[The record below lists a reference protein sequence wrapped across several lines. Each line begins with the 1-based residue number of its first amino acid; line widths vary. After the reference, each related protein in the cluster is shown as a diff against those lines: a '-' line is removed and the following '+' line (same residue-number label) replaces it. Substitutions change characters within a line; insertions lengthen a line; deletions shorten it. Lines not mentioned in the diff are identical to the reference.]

1 MKIDRHFTT
10 PGTDALDT
18 AEYEKRSCAIRNP
31 DGSAVFEMPDIEVP
45 RHWSQLAGDILIS
58 KYIRKAGLPEAPG
71 HETSVRQVLRRIA
84 RTIRHA
90 GETLGAYFDAP
101 ADAEAFEQEL
111 TWLLLYQRAAFNSPV
126 WFNCGLF
133 HEYGISGGEGNWAWN
148 PAAGRVVEQTNNY
161 KHPQCS
167 ACFIQSVGDD
177 LMSIFGLV
185 KREARIF
192 KYGSGTGTNFSN
204 LRGRQEQLSGGGT
217 SSGLM
222 SFLEVFDRAA
232 GATKSGG
239 TTRRAAKMV
248 CLDADHPEIRD
259 FVAWKRKEE
268 HKVRALIE
276 AGYPADFNG
285 EAYHTISGQNSNNS
299 VRITDEF
306 MQAYL
311 AGNDWQ
317 TRKRTTGEVCETFP
331 ARDLMRE
338 ICESAWEC
346 ADPGVQFDTTI
357 NAWHTC
363 PESGRIRASN
373 PCSEYMFVDNSACN
387 LSSINLLHYVREDGS
402 FDLEAFRHTVRVL
415 ILAQEILVDFSSY
428 PDEEI
433 ARNSHLFRPLGLGYA
448 NLGSLLMVQ
457 GLPYDSDAG
466 RALAAVLTAI
476 LTGAAYRVS
485 AEIAATK
492 QPFEEFGRNR
502 EAMLRVIGQHR
513 DAVDHIASPE
523 ACPAELLAAAHT
535 EWNEALA
542 AGERWGFRNAQVTV
556 LAPTGTIGLL
566 MDCDTTGVEPD
577 YSLVKFKKLS
587 GGGYFKIVNQSVRL
601 ALLRLGY
608 GEGQAREI
616 LDYVLGTRSLAGTP
630 QVTAAELRKRGLTAE
645 EVARVEKVL
654 HGAFD
659 FESAFAPHVVGNE
672 ALERLGVGAEDS
684 ARPDFSLL
692 ETLGFS
698 REAIAEA
705 AHTACGSM
713 TIEGAPH
720 LAPEHYPVF
729 DCANKCGPA
738 GTRFIQPM
746 GHVRMMA
753 AVQPFLSGAISK
765 TVNLGATTTVEQIE
779 AIYRSA
785 WEMGLKAVALYRDGC
800 KSSQPLSSGP
810 RKRKD
815 AAAAAPAPAAPRA
828 QLDLFPEL
836 AEPHRRRLPQRRGG
850 ITVEARVAGHKV
862 FLRTGEY
869 ENGDLGEVF
878 IDMHKEGSSFRS
890 LIMCFAIAVSKGL
903 QYGVP
908 LREFVDTFTFT
919 NFEPRGVCDHPNIKM
934 VTSVI
939 DYVFRVLGMEY
950 LGRTDFCQIKPEA
963 TEKVPPADR
972 LVGRGTPPSPR
983 RRAETPAGTAASAAA
998 GGAGDPAGNGGTH
1011 PDLEELKLDE
1021 EAQQAGETE
1030 ARQGAEGGAT
1040 GAAGAAGAV
1049 AGMVAGTGAAGARTD
1064 ARPASGGAAA
1074 DARHAAVA
1082 ASPVDQQLAEFMS
1095 DSPFC
1100 DICGHITVRSG
1111 ACYKCLNCGHSMGC
1125 S

>member
-1 MKIDRHFTT
+1 
-10 PGTDALDT
+10 
-18 AEYEKRSCAIRNP
+18 
-31 DGSAVFEMPDIEVP
+31 
-45 RHWSQLAGDILIS
+45 
-58 KYIRKAGLPEAPG
+58 
-71 HETSVRQVLRRIA
+71 
-84 RTIRHA
+84 
-90 GETLGAYFDAP
+90 
-101 ADAEAFEQEL
+101 
-111 TWLLLYQRAAFNSPV
+111 
-126 WFNCGLF
+126 
-133 HEYGISGGEGNWAWN
+133 
-148 PAAGRVVEQTNNY
+148 
-161 KHPQCS
+161 
-167 ACFIQSVGDD
+167 
-177 LMSIFGLV
+177 
-185 KREARIF
+185 
-192 KYGSGTGTNFSN
+192 
-204 LRGRQEQLSGGGT
+204 
-217 SSGLM
+217 
-222 SFLEVFDRAA
+222 
-232 GATKSGG
+232 
-239 TTRRAAKMV
+239 
-248 CLDADHPEIRD
+248 
-259 FVAWKRKEE
+259 
-268 HKVRALIE
+268 
-276 AGYPADFNG
+276 
-285 EAYHTISGQNSNNS
+285 
-299 VRITDEF
+299 
-306 MQAYL
+306 
-311 AGNDWQ
+311 
-317 TRKRTTGEVCETFP
+317 
-331 ARDLMRE
+331 MRE

-373 PCSEYMFVDNSACN
+373 PCSEYMFIDNSACN

-492 QPFEEFGRNR
+492 QPFEEFPRNR

-513 DAVDHIASPE
+513 DAVGRIASPE

-535 EWNEALA
+535 EWDAALA
-542 AGERWGFRNAQVTV
+542 AGTKWGFRNAQVTV

-577 YSLVKFKKLS
+577 YSLVKFKKLA

-608 GEGQAREI
+608 TEGQTREI

-630 QVTAAELRKRGLTAE
+630 QVTAAELRKRGLTSE
-645 EVARVEKVL
+645 ELARVERAL
-654 HGAFD
+654 RGAFD
-659 FESAFAPHVVGNE
+659 FESAFAPHIVGE
-672 ALERLGVGAEDS
+672 DALERLGVGAEDR

-692 ETLGFS
+692 EALGFS
-698 REAIAEA
+698 RDAVAEA
-705 AHTACGSM
+705 AHVACGAM
-713 TIEGAPH
+713 TVEGAPH
-720 LAPEHYPVF
+720 LAPEHYAVF

-765 TVNLGATTTVEQIE
+765 TVNLGPATTVEQIE
-779 AIYRSA
+779 AIYRAA
-785 WEMGLKAVALYRDGC
+785 WELGLKAVALYRDGC
-800 KSSQPLSSGP
+800 KSSQPLTSGP
-810 RKRKD
+810 RKPKD
-815 AAAAAPAPAAPRA
+815 AAAAAPAAPQA

-950 LGRTDFCQIKPEA
+950 LGRTDFCQIKPET
-963 TEKVPPADR
+963 TEKVASAGR

-983 RRAETPAGTAASAAA
+983 RRAEPAA
-998 GGAGDPAGNGGTH
+998 GAAGSGAAGSAESHAGNGGTR
-1011 PDLEELKLDE
+1011 PDLAELKAVDE
-1021 EAQQAGETE
+1021 AKEAEE
-1030 ARQGAEGGAT
+1030 ARQAEEAGEPEHAGRESIGAT
-1040 GAAGAAGAV
+1040 GGGDRAAVREAGGASAANAPAGRAD
-1049 AGMVAGTGAAGARTD
+1049 ARTASGRGTTD
-1064 ARPASGGAAA
+1064 ARL
-1074 DARHAAVA
+1074 AAVA
-1082 ASPVDQQLAEFMS
+1082 ASPLDQQLAEFMS

-1111 ACYKCLNCGHSMGC
+1111 ACYKCLNCGNSMGC